1 MSKNNGDNNPDDDTP
16 AMNAFWEL
24 VDALGKTRVT
34 IVKDGQPTE
43 ASIESAVLQ
52 RLAASALNGSVQS
65 IRQYNELQRMAAENK
80 QRDITRSVTEWR
92 AFKQA
97 QRERYADYRKEHGSE
112 PLSFPH
118 PDDIWIDDRIGVRI
132 RGPIDHDEYI
142 AMRHTKR
149 IIDACLWQDA
159 LERRMN
165 GLHREDDLP
174 SSGLLLAEL
183 LNQALPR
190 REQLSGGDI
199 VFRMMRREVL
209 SKRQLLTEVRQ
220 AWLDA
225 GYVVK
230 RGATLRSSSYIL
242 RILRM
247 LPDAAR
253 ICDRPDLDAEEQM
266 LALQDMIRQRM
277 VGATD

>member
-1 MSKNNGDNNPDDDTP
+1 MSKNNGDNKPDDDTP

-24 VDALGKTRVT
+24 VEALGKTRVT
-34 IVKDGQPTE
+34 IQMDGRPAE
-43 ASIESAVLQ
+43 ISIETAVLQ
-52 RLAASALNGSVQS
+52 KLAASALSGSVQS
-65 IRQYNELQRMAAENK
+65 IRQFNELQRLVAENK
-80 QRDITRSVTEWR
+80 QRDINRSVTQWR
-92 AFKQA
+92 AIREA
-97 QRERYADYRKEHGSE
+97 QRERFTDHIRKHGCE
-112 PLSFPH
+112 PLDFPH
-118 PDDIWIDDRIGVRI
+118 PDDIWIDDRTGVQI

-159 LERRMN
+159 LERRIN

-199 VFRMMRREVL
+199 VFRMMRREAL

-230 RGATLRSSSYIL
+230 RGATLWSADAIARLIKL
-242 RILRM
+242 

-253 ICDRPDLDAEEQM
+253 ICDTDDLDEEEQM
-266 LALQDMIRQRM
+266 QALQDMIRQRM

>member
-1 MSKNNGDNNPDDDTP
+1 MSKNNGDNNLDDDTP

-24 VDALGKTRVT
+24 VEALGKTKVT

-52 RLAASALNGSVQS
+52 RLAASALKGSVQS
-65 IRQYNELQRMAAENK
+65 IRQFNELQRMAAENK
-80 QRDITRSVTEWR
+80 QRDINSSVTQWR
-92 AFKQA
+92 AIRQA
-97 QRERYADYRKEHGSE
+97 QRERFTDHMKKHGCE
-112 PLSFPH
+112 PLDFPH
-118 PDDIWIDDRIGVRI
+118 PDDIWIDDRTGVQI

-142 AMRHTKR
+142 TMLNTKR

-165 GLHREDDLP
+165 GLHREGAPP
-174 SSGLLLAEL
+174 SGGLLLAEL

-190 REQLSGGDI
+190 REQLRGGDI
-199 VFRMMRREVL
+199 VFRMMQREAL

-225 GYVVK
+225 GYVIK

-242 RILRM
+242 RILHM
-247 LPDAAR
+247 LPDAKR
-253 ICDRPDLDAEEQM
+253 ICDTDDLDEEQQM
-266 LALQDMIRQRM
+266 QALQDMIRQRM